1 MVLPFQRIYIISL
14 PKSTNRRTNLFK
26 EFDRFGGITDINGNA
41 PVIFPANM
49 GMRYGHHVDNS
60 VKKQNRKQPMSQ
72 GEIGCFAS
80 HRQVWSDFMESGL
93 ENCLIL
99 EDDARFGQYAAN
111 VFLNFEK
118 FPEWDYINFG
128 YITNNKSIKNDL
140 QRVEHQDFPLLY
152 SGCGMWLT
160 HAYSVN
166 QTAAKLFYDN
176 TQVQTG
182 GIDWQLTGLQDKVK
196 SYGFQGNHVICQ
208 AKITMCNPSLI
219 KHTQ

>member
-1 MVLPFQRIYIISL
+1 MILPFQRIYIISL

-26 EFDRFGGITDINGNA
+26 EFDRVGGVTDINGNA
-41 PVIFPANM
+41 PVIFPANQ
-49 GMRYGHHVDNS
+49 GMRYGHQVDNS

-93 ENCLIL
+93 GNCLIL
-99 EDDARFGQYAAN
+99 EDDARFGQFAEK
-111 VFLNFEK
+111 VFVNFEK
-118 FPEWDYINFG
+118 FPDWDYVNFG
-128 YITNNKSIKNDL
+128 YITNNKSIVNTIKA
-140 QRVEHQDFPLLY
+140 VKHEDFPLLH

-196 SYGFQGNHVICQ
+196 SFGFQGNHVICQ